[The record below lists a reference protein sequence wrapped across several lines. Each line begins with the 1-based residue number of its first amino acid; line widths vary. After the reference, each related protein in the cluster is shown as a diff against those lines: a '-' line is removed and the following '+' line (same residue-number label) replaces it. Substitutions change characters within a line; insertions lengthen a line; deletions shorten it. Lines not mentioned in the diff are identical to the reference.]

1 MNGQPFNLKIRLGDM
16 EVELGG
22 DREEVLATLDGL
34 GEIVAKVKVAF
45 SNEGTYKTP
54 ARKAEESG
62 IEPRS
67 FPNIPRTNQCSEAV
81 SSLLQSEW
89 GKSPRGLSELREAMD
104 ANAIF
109 FPKTTLSGVLV
120 WLVKK
125 GTIRRFKDKK
135 RGYLYTIGTAEAE

>member
-1 MNGQPFNLKIRLGDM
+1 LSKQPFSLKIRIGEV

-22 DREEVLATLDGL
+22 EKEEVLATLDQL
-34 GEIVAKVKVAF
+34 GSIVDKVKVAF
-45 SNEGTYKTP
+45 GKEEQHRTRSRKPEEPGDTP
-54 ARKAEESG
+54 KNY
-62 IEPRS
+62 
-67 FPNIPRTNQCSEAV
+67 PNIPRTNQCSEAV
-81 SSLLQSEW
+81 TGLLQADW
-89 GKSPRGLSELREAMD
+89 GKTPRSIAELREAME

-135 RGYLYTIGTAEAE
+135 RGYLYTITVEAP